1 MDWLIYFIPGWF
13 GAHWWPGIEKDAP
26 PPGPH
31 PEPWWV
37 RLLAGIVAGIVA
49 IYVVRASGL
58 SDPMPGMVLSI
69 ATGCV
74 VGKLLTGAVG
84 TMTKAR

>member
-1 MDWLIYFIPGWF
+1 MAWLIYFISGWF
-13 GAHWWPGIEKDAP
+13 GSLWWPGRNQDAP

-31 PEPWWV
+31 PEPWWM
-37 RLLAGIVAGIVA
+37 RLVVGVVAGGVA
-49 IYVVRASGL
+49 VYVIGATQM

-74 VGKLLTGAVG
+74 VGKILSGVMG
-84 TMTKAR
+84 MMRK